1 MNSALLVR
9 KFIIT
14 LIFLSI
20 CKVALADSATLN
32 NGGTT
37 TSRQNIDDDG
47 EFLTVSDNSTLNT
60 GATKP
65 ANVTGDNVDV
75 TVESGSTITANTISV
90 FGNETSD
97 LTVKSPARRRQQFL
111 PHVARQEGS

>member
-37 TSRQNIDDDG
+37 TSQQNIDGNG

-65 ANVTGDNVDV
+65 ANVTGNNVDV
-75 TVESGSTITANTISV
+75 TSYFRRHV
-90 FGNETSD
+90 
-97 LTVKSPARRRQQFL
+97 VK
-111 PHVARQEGS
+111 

>member
-1 MNSALLVR
+1 MNTKLLVR

-37 TSRQNIDDDG
+37 TSQQNIDGNG
-47 EFLTVSDNSTLNT
+47 EFLPQTEGEADAGWIAYIVSQ
-60 GATKP
+60 K
-65 ANVTGDNVDV
+65 
-75 TVESGSTITANTISV
+75 
-90 FGNETSD
+90 
-97 LTVKSPARRRQQFL
+97 
-111 PHVARQEGS
+111 